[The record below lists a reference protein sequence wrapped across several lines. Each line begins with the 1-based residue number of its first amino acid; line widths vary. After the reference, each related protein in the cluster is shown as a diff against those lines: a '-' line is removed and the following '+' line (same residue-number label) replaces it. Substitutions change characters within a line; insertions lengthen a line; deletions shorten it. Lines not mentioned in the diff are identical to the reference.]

1 MLTITVVKEFVAMT
15 KSPLTAAGRPRP
27 RITRRNIKKNAGLYL
42 LLAPAVI
49 LLIIFA
55 YKPMYGVII
64 AFKNY
69 RNSTGILGSPWL
81 DPWYANFTKFFNSFQ
96 FEATVFNTLRLSL
109 YSLLA
114 GFPLPIM
121 LAMAVNQMDA
131 RRFRRLFQTVTYLP
145 HFIST
150 VVMVGL
156 ILIML
161 SPGSGLIGQVYGL
174 FGSKAPNLM
183 GSSGAFPH
191 IYVWTDI
198 WQHAGW
204 DSIIYLAALSAIDPT
219 LYEAATVDGASRL
232 QRIARI
238 DLPLILPTACIL
250 LVLRAGNMMNVG
262 FEKVYLMQNNLNAA
276 TSEIISTYTYKIGII
291 SAQYSYSTAI
301 NLFNTLIN
309 LTLLMVVNFTTKR
322 LNGSG
327 LF

>member
-27 RITRRNIKKNAGLYL
+27 ITRRNIKKNAGLYL

-49 LLIIFA
+49 LLVIFA

-81 DPWYANFTKFFNSFQ
+81 DPWSANFTKFLNSFQ

-109 YSLLA
+109 DSLLA

-121 LAMAVNQMDA
+121 LAMAVNQMNA

-262 FEKVYLMQNNLNAA
+262 FEKVYLMQNPVNMQF
-276 TSEIISTYTYKIGII
+276 SEIISTFVYKRGLINF
-291 SAQYSYSTAI
+291 QYSYATAVG
-301 NLFNTLIN
+301 LFNSVCNLVLIVLAN
-309 LTLLMVVNFTTKR
+309 MFSKKVNETS
-322 LNGSG
+322 LW
-327 LF
+327 

>member
-1 MLTITVVKEFVAMT
+1 M
-15 KSPLTAAGRPRP
+15 
-27 RITRRNIKKNAGLYL
+27 GL
-42 LLAPAVI
+42 
-49 LLIIFA
+49 
-55 YKPMYGVII
+55 
-64 AFKNY
+64 
-69 RNSTGILGSPWL
+69 
-81 DPWYANFTKFFNSFQ
+81 
-96 FEATVFNTLRLSL
+96 
-109 YSLLA
+109 
-114 GFPLPIM
+114 
-121 LAMAVNQMDA
+121 
-131 RRFRRLFQTVTYLP
+131 
-145 HFIST
+145 
-150 VVMVGL
+150 
-156 ILIML
+156 
-161 SPGSGLIGQVYGL
+161 
-174 FGSKAPNLM
+174 
-183 GSSGAFPH
+183 SGAFPH

-309 LTLLMVVNFTTKR
+309 LTLLMMVNYTTKR